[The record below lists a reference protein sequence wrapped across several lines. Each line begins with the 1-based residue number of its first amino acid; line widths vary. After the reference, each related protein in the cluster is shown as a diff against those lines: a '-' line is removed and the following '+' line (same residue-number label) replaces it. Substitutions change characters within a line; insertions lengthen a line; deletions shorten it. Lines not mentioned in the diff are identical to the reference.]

1 MNKLLKYLTLAAAVA
16 GLAVGSAYAVP
27 TLTISDGTTTQT
39 ITDGSAGD
47 GNSNVG
53 AVTWVGSVGAWTL
66 NVDTGSTKP
75 YVGSVSSPQMD
86 LSFLAGSNAAGTLT
100 ITFTDW
106 GFVVPNGQVND
117 MINGNSNVAGTV
129 TDNVIKNWGLASAQN
144 IVTLGPLNDLS
155 FTSTGSGHVVL
166 GAQAVPNDSLS
177 IQVVITHNGA
187 GLTSGDKLVTVPV
200 PDGGTTAVLLGLGLL
215 GVGFVARRFKSVK
228 A

>member
-1 MNKLLKYLTLAAAVA
+1 MIKLLKYLTLAAAVA
-16 GLAVGSAYAVP
+16 GLAAGSAYAVP

-39 ITDGSAGD
+39 VTDGSAGD

-53 AVTWVGSVGAWTL
+53 VVTWVGSVGAWTL

-75 YVGSVSSPQMD
+75 YIGSVSSPAMD
-86 LSFLAGSNAAGTLT
+86 LSFLAGSSAAGTLT

-106 GFVVPNGQVND
+106 GFVVPNGGVND

-166 GAQAVPNDSLS
+166 GAQTVPNDSLS

-187 GLTSGDKLVTVPV
+187 GVTSGDKLVTVP
-200 PDGGTTAVLLGLGLL
+200 DGGTTALLLGAGLTGL
-215 GVGFVARRFKSVK
+215 AVISRRQKRKS
-228 A
+228 